1 MLRAGRAA
9 HVSGL
14 GIVSGVCDGG
24 DRTAEGTHGLHAA
37 FPQLVR
43 ERGKG
48 SLADAEAG
56 EDASEQVVGAE
67 LAGDLAQAVLRE
79 A

>member
-1 MLRAGRAA
+1 M
-9 HVSGL
+9 SGL
-14 GIVSGVCDGG
+14 GIVSRAFDGG
-24 DRTAEGTHGLHAA
+24 DRTVEGTHGLHAA
-37 FPQLVR
+37 FPQLGR
-43 ERGKG
+43 ARGNG
-48 SLADAEAG
+48 LLADAEAG